1 MEQIIEKLDREEKG
15 NGSGERGPPLAA
27 AQWAVVGSGGDAR
40 RHEIVS
46 ATIT

>member
-1 MEQIIEKLDREEKG
+1 MENWTGKKKEMEA
-15 NGSGERGPPLAA
+15 ERGPSLAA
-27 AQWAVVGSGGDAR
+27 AQWAVLGSGGDAR